1 MLNENSKS
9 CLLDIHHYTFDIQ
22 NIHTMDFQRIKDF
35 FLNDLFAGFADF
47 STYDNLIFWLF
58 TLSAFLLGYILST
71 MAAGRIK
78 RKLRKELKETKH
90 ELNNTKAELAALQ
103 EQHEL
108 KTAALQKAE
117 LTAEDLANRI
127 EILESEKRQLH
138 TDLYNAN
145 EEVEKLNASTQSYA
159 STIDDLNNQIIGLK
173 TKSNEYTGELGAS
186 AGGSAN
192 VDEEAAAQIS
202 EMQDN
207 YNSTLNRL
215 AALEQKLNQLDTENE
230 MLKADLDKMKSSTKL
245 VMSDPAPV
253 SEEIVPVAPRVI
265 KAEEGA
271 APLKE
276 RIVLTPQQERV
287 KALVGTS
294 IPAASDGKKDDLT
307 LINGVGPFLEK
318 KLNNI
323 GIYTYEQISSLN
335 AETIEEVTEA
345 IEFFPGRIEKDDW
358 VGQANRLLG
367 RGGNTTMRAR
377 VAAVP
382 VVKEVTDVVITDEAL
397 DADAATTEEMELEM
411 LANETTT
418 AIEDAT
424 DEIPEEAMEV
434 SDVEVNPEETI
445 VEVEEAAEEIVLGSR
460 STEEVAE
467 EITEEAAIEETPVDN
482 PFAKYKKNDL
492 KIIEGIGPKI
502 SAVLINAG
510 IDTWQKVADMQAEDL
525 KKILLAAGNRF
536 KIHDPSTWPQQ
547 AEFAANGNWTKL
559 KEYQDYLVGGKD
571 ILK

>member
-1 MLNENSKS
+1 
-9 CLLDIHHYTFDIQ
+9 
-22 NIHTMDFQRIKDF
+22 MDFQEIKNF
-35 FLNDLFAGFADF
+35 FLNDLFADYTNQDSIVFGV
-47 STYDNLIFWLF
+47 F
-58 TLSAFLLGYILST
+58 TLLAFLLGFLISSL
-71 MAAGRIK
+71 AAGRIK
-78 RKLRKELKETKH
+78 RRLRKELKEARH

-117 LTAEDLANRI
+117 LTAEDLASRI

-159 STIDDLNNQIIGLK
+159 GTIDDLNNQIIGLK
-173 TKSNEYTGELGAS
+173 TKSSEYKEELGAS
-186 AGGSAN
+186 RDVGNTN
-192 VDEEAAAQIS
+192 VDEVAAAQIS
-202 EMQDN
+202 EMQDSH
-207 YNSTLNRL
+207 NSTLNRL
-215 AALEQKLNQLDTENE
+215 VALEEKLNQLDEENE
-230 MLKADLDKMKSSTKL
+230 MLKADLDKMKSGTKL
-245 VMSDPAPV
+245 IMSEPAPI
-253 SEEIVPVAPRVI
+253 SEEPVPVAPRVI
-265 KAEEGA
+265 KAEVGA
-271 APLKE
+271 TPLKE

-287 KALVGTS
+287 KGLIGTS
-294 IPAASDGKKDDLT
+294 IPAATEGKKDDLT

-335 AETIEEVTEA
+335 AETITEVTEA

-367 RGGNTTMRAR
+367 RGGNTTTARAR

-382 VVKEVTDVVITDEAL
+382 VIKEATDVIITD
-397 DADAATTEEMELEM
+397 DASTEESMSTEEMELEM
-411 LANETTT
+411 LANETSV
-418 AIEDAT
+418 AIEDAS

-434 SDVEVNPEETI
+434 SDVELSPEETI
-445 VEVEEAAEEIVLGSR
+445 VEAEEVSEGIVLGSR
-460 STEEVAE
+460 STEEVE
-467 EITEEAAIEETPVDN
+467 ETTEEAVVEETPAVN
-482 PFAKYKKNDL
+482 PFAKYKENDL

-502 SAVLINAG
+502 SAVLTEAG
-510 IDTWQKVADMQAEDL
+510 IDTWRKVADSQAEDL
-525 KKILLAAGNRF
+525 KKILTAAGNRF

-547 AEFAANGNWTKL
+547 AEFAANGNWAKL

-571 ILK
+571 IMG

>member
-1 MLNENSKS
+1 
-9 CLLDIHHYTFDIQ
+9 
-22 NIHTMDFQRIKDF
+22 MDFQTIKEF
-35 FLNDLFAGFADF
+35 FLNDLFAGFTDY
-47 STYDNLIFWLF
+47 STHDNLIFWLF
-58 TLSAFLLGYILST
+58 TFAAFLLGFFISAI
-71 MAAGRIK
+71 AAGRIK
-78 RKLRKELKETKH
+78 RKLRKELKEVRH

-159 STIDDLNNQIIGLK
+159 GTIDDLNNQIIGLK
-173 TKSNEYTGELGAS
+173 TKSNEYEAELEANAGAS
-186 AGGSAN
+186 RNIDG
-192 VDEEAAAQIS
+192 EAAAQIS
-202 EMQDN
+202 EMQN
-207 YNSTLNRL
+207 SYNSTLDRL
-215 AALEQKLNQLDTENE
+215 VALEAKLNHLDEENE
-230 MLKADLDKMKSSTKL
+230 MLKADLDKMKSNTKL
-245 VMSDPAPV
+245 VMSEPAPEPV
-253 SEEIVPVAPRVI
+253 IEEPVAPRII

-271 APLKE
+271 EPLKE
-276 RIVLTPQQERV
+276 RVVLTAQQEQV
-287 KALVGTS
+287 KALIGTS
-294 IPAASDGKKDDLT
+294 IPAATGDKRDDLT

-323 GIYTYEQISSLN
+323 GIYTYEQISGLN
-335 AETIEEVTEA
+335 GETIADVTEA

-367 RGGNTTMRAR
+367 RGENMGMRAR
-377 VAAVP
+377 VAVP
-382 VVKEVTDVVITDEAL
+382 AIKEVTDVVITDDLSIE
-397 DADAATTEEMELEM
+397 DAVTTEEMELEM
-411 LANETTT
+411 LANETTI

-434 SDVEVNPEETI
+434 SDLEVSPEETI
-445 VEVEEAAEEIVLGSR
+445 TDVAETIVLGSR

-467 EITEEAAIEETPVDN
+467 ENTEEAATEEEEPAFN
-482 PFAKYKKNDL
+482 PFSKYKKDDL

-502 SAVLINAG
+502 SIVLTNAG
-510 IDTWQKVADMQAEDL
+510 LYTWQKLANSNADDL
-525 KKILLAAGNRF
+525 KKILAKAGNRF

-547 AEFAANGNWTKL
+547 AEFAAKGNWAKL

-571 ILK
+571 VAG

>member
-1 MLNENSKS
+1 
-9 CLLDIHHYTFDIQ
+9 
-22 NIHTMDFQRIKDF
+22 MDFQGIKDF

-58 TLSAFLLGYILST
+58 TLGAFLLGFLVSA

-78 RKLRKELKETKH
+78 RRLRKELKEAKH

-186 AGGSAN
+186 AVTNIEG
-192 VDEEAAAQIS
+192 DAAVQIS
-202 EMQDN
+202 EMQTS
-207 YNSTLNRL
+207 YNSTLERL
-215 AALEQKLNQLDTENE
+215 VALEAKLNHLDEENE

-245 VMSDPAPV
+245 VMSEPAPV
-253 SEEIVPVAPRVI
+253 ASEPIIEEPVAPRVI

-271 APLKE
+271 TPLKE
-276 RIVLTPQQERV
+276 RIVLTPKQERV

-294 IPAASDGKKDDLT
+294 IPAAAEGKKDDLT

-335 AETIEEVTEA
+335 AETIDEVTDA

-367 RGGNTTMRAR
+367 RGGSTIRHAR
-377 VAAVP
+377 IAAVP
-382 VVKEVTDVVITDEAL
+382 VIKEVTDVVITD
-397 DADAATTEEMELEM
+397 DAATEEDAAITEEIELEM
-411 LANETTT
+411 LANETSI
-418 AIEDAT
+418 AIEDAAE
-424 DEIPEEAMEV
+424 DIPEEAMEISDLEV
-434 SDVEVNPEETI
+434 SPEEII
-445 VEVEEAAEEIVLGSR
+445 VDTEDATEEIVLGSR
-460 STEEVAE
+460 STEEVE
-467 EITEEAAIEETPVDN
+467 EENTEEAAVEEVAVEN
-482 PFAKYKKNDL
+482 PFAKYKENDL

-502 SAVLINAG
+502 SAVLIDAG
-510 IDTWQKVADMQAEDL
+510 VDTWEKVAEMQAEEI
-525 KKILLAAGNRF
+525 KKILIKAGNRF

-547 AEFAANGNWTKL
+547 AEFAANANWTKL

-571 ILK
+571 LLS